1 MTKDILIPAVLV
13 ALLGLLLEPFGFM
26 PSMAVMTVVIAVVAV
41 FAVFALFLWR
51 EKGSDEREQ
60 AHIYRADRFGFI
72 FGALVLLVAIVVESL
87 ADMLSPWLVLA
98 LVVMIVAKAIALI
111 YQKSTN

>member
-1 MTKDILIPAVLV
+1 MTKDIVVPVVLV

-26 PSMAVMTVVIAVVAV
+26 PSMAVMTILILSVGV

-51 EKGSDEREQ
+51 EKGTDEREQ
-60 AHIYRADRFGFI
+60 AHIHRADRFGFM

-87 ADMLSPWLVLA
+87 AHMLSPWIVLA
-98 LVVMIVAKAIALI
+98 LVVMIVAKAVALI